1 MVPPLGSAVPY
12 SLSSTAPPNE
22 KAENSLTTRSESV
35 TNANAKSTNI
45 SSAITAITPE
55 TEAAINKFKTI
66 VTEKEDFNI
75 SKALKVLFS
84 PELFPFI
91 SSRSKKINEDVVSQ
105 LKLPIKDSLLNKS

>member
-1 MVPPLGSAVPY
+1 MI
-12 SLSSTAPPNE
+12 N
-22 KAENSLTTRSESV
+22 AEPI
-35 TNANAKSTNI
+35 STNI
-45 SSAITAITPE
+45 LSAKTVITPE

-66 VTEKEDFNI
+66 VTEKKDFNVSEAI
-75 SKALKVLFS
+75 EILFS